1 MAALQFDTPSLNR
14 HSMANEEHIDQQ
26 NMHLETPLQKKLQH
40 DKKVHKNNNNAPLP
54 GMTSTDGVESDAE
67 SVQEDDEEE
76 DGNGDESDEPPNT
89 GDKASLGK
97 STTKNLIE
105 EEEIWNSNDFE
116 LEGIDEDAQN
126 GFEAGAEDEGGDED
140 ELALKVDD
148 DDYGDLEMDDDDNA
162 SVSTDD
168 SKKFEAEVEH
178 ELEQLGVEGID
189 WDDENTYAYS
199 RMPGGSYAI
208 DVDLT
213 TPDSVFELEIFR
225 PDAEAELFAAE
236 QAGSAPNTDIAL
248 SQIVFSTEWPVPSDS
263 EAEEEQA
270 EPMGDGLERRVSA
283 ISQTSE
289 LTSLMSMLPCV
300 LDSYHLM
307 TKLSYSRYRLRN

>member
-1 MAALQFDTPSLNR
+1 MAALQFTTPSLNR
-14 HSMANEEHIDQQ
+14 LSMANEEHINQQ
-26 NMHLETPLQKKLQH
+26 DMHLETPLQKKLQH
-40 DKKVHKNNNNAPLP
+40 DKKVHKNNNNAPIP
-54 GMTSTDGVESDAE
+54 GMTSADGVESDAE

-76 DGNGDESDEPPNT
+76 DGNDDESDEPANT
-89 GDKASLGK
+89 GDKASLERP
-97 STTKNLIE
+97 TTKNATE
-105 EEEIWNSNDFE
+105 VEEIWNSNAFE
-116 LEGIDEDAQN
+116 LEDIDEDAQD
-126 GFEAGAEDEGGDED
+126 GFEAGAGDEGGDED
-140 ELALKVDD
+140 ELALNVDD

-236 QAGSAPNTDIAL
+236 AGSAPNTDIAL

-263 EAEEEQA
+263 EAEEDQA
-270 EPMGDGLERRVSA
+270 ETMGDGLERRVSA
-283 ISQTSE
+283 ISQTSD

-300 LDSYHLM
+300 FDSWFSHD
-307 TKLSYSRYRLRN
+307 